1 LKKLALI
8 TCAVVIGAG
17 MLAQQARAEQS
28 VADRYGWK
36 PVFVTYPSKH
46 VDPRVYEMQAAAGS
60 TIPNFVVKV
69 KSVLTHT
76 TYNVNSAG
84 TNPTKSKVSTTIPF
98 VPLALRIHFADGTVL
113 DPTNPGCK
121 DTVSV
126 VSRFYGSP
134 LFNSVPLVSN
144 GVNVGTTQIIDAFQR
159 AEWWKFTANSN
170 YHLLLSQVGQP
181 TVVDVTAPGGSF
193 TAPGDPKCPTKPYN
207 LGVIN
212 PSAWDGILTGLIN
225 QYATSTQLPIVMA
238 YNLVLG
244 YSSSQCCIIGYHGA
258 YGRGSG
264 TQTFAFG
271 SYTDPGIFSPGL
283 QDIHAWTHEIGEWA
297 NDPFVNNPTPT
308 WGHVGQ
314 VTGCQGN
321 FEVGDPLTGTPF
333 KVKYNGFT
341 YHPQELAFVS
351 WFYRTSTP
359 FGTGGL
365 ASFEGTFTA
374 PQGACH

>member
-1 LKKLALI
+1 MKKLALFA
-8 TCAVVIGAG
+8 CAAIVGTG
-17 MLAQQARAEQS
+17 LLMQQARAETS
-28 VADRYGWK
+28 IADQHGWK
-36 PVFVTYPSKH
+36 PVFLVSP
-46 VDPRVYEMQAAAGS
+46 PRNIDSRVFQMQAAAGT

-69 KSVLTHT
+69 KSALTHT

-84 TNPTKSKVSTTIPF
+84 TNPTKNKVSTTIPF
-98 VPLALRIHFADGTVL
+98 VPLAIRVHFPDGTVL
-113 DPTNPGCK
+113 DPTKPGCG

-134 LFNSVPLVSN
+134 LFNNVPLTSN
-144 GVNVGTTQIIDAFQR
+144 GISVGTTQVIDGFQR

-181 TVVDVTAPGGSF
+181 KVVDVTAPNGSI
-193 TAPGDPKCPTKPYN
+193 TVGGDPKCPTSDHN
-207 LGVIN
+207 LGIIN
-212 PSAWDGILTGLIN
+212 PNAWDGILSGLIN
-225 QYATSTQLPIVMA
+225 TYATSTQLPIAMV

-271 SYTDPGIFSPGL
+271 AYTDPKIFGPGL

-297 NDPFVNNPTPT
+297 NDPFINNPTPP

-314 VTGCQGN
+314 VSGCQSN

-333 KVKYNGFT
+333 KVKLNGFT

-351 WFYRTSTP
+351 WFYRTVTP